1 MGRCLLPKT
10 VRPQRQQPRLEPI
23 GSRSWAAR
31 EDRGTCPLGYGRR
44 ARASSS
50 PSPTHRASAPPLA
63 AASLALPSRHSTSGT
78 QDRVLGSPEPGQSC
92 TEGSPCAH
100 GRDEAL
106 GGFRGPVLTKTC
118 HPHRPPRVLQTLG
131 KTPSLASLNPPPHT
145 FFLPPASQGLLG
157 NDLPRTPQARNRFHA
172 PCPEISG
179 FSAPD
184 SRVGWQRGTWLAS
197 GNLPACCSQPQ
208 ACGPLLSPAHYW
220 AWHAGVTSPG
230 YPLRIRSTPV
240 LDLPPIPHHPSAA
253 APLLSVFLPG
263 L

>member
-1 MGRCLLPKT
+1 MAAEARRPGRTGAPPALSATEGGPGLPPHHPQPTGPPLLLWLQPAWHSHPDIPQAEHKT
-10 VRPQRQQPRLEPI
+10 GFWGHPSL
-23 GSRSWAAR
+23 GKAAR
-31 EDRGTCPLGYGRR
+31 RAVPVHMAEMRLLGASG
-44 ARASSS
+44 ARCSQR
-50 PSPTHRASAPPLA
+50 PVTHI
-63 AASLALPSRHSTSGT
+63 
-78 QDRVLGSPEPGQSC
+78 D
-92 TEGSPCAH
+92 
-100 GRDEAL
+100 
-106 GGFRGPVLTKTC
+106 
-118 HPHRPPRVLQTLG
+118 PPRVLQTLG

-145 FFLPPASQGLLG
+145 FFLPSASQGLLG

-197 GNLPACCSQPQ
+197 GNLPACCSQPR

-230 YPLRIRSTPV
+230 YPLRIRSTTV
-240 LDLPPIPHHPSAA
+240 LDLPPIPHHPTAA